1 MVNKRMANRILSLA
15 LAAGVAF
22 TGFGF
27 YTQDVEAASL
37 NSYGLATNIKDGNI
51 LHCFDWTY
59 QQIIDEL
66 PNIAEAGFTSVQT
79 SPAQP
84 ANASSGDDWYQLYQP
99 NGFWVGDA
107 GLGSE
112 NDLKRLCSEADKYG
126 IKIIVDVVANHLSGD
141 KGTQPNIDPSL
152 KADEF
157 WHDDGNADDY
167 TNRYK
172 ITHGKIGMRD
182 LNSEHSYVQQK
193 VKSYVAQLK
202 ADGVDGIR
210 WDAAK
215 HISLPS
221 EQCGFWST
229 VIDKS
234 MFNYGEILGQPVEKN
249 DSFANSL
256 MSEYTD
262 YMSVTDSLYSSTVM
276 GAIKEEKVP
285 KDYGNWT
292 TVSGIRDDEVVYFA
306 ETHDTYSNNTDEGAW
321 TKYIDQNKVD
331 RAYAIVASKANST
344 ALYYS
349 RPYQTG
355 KYDIHIGVKGST
367 HFTSDEVAAVN
378 KLHNQC
384 DGEKEF
390 YTADGNV
397 AVVARETGATLVLG
411 SGSDVNVSVTNPG
424 STLKSGTYKDLVSGG
439 TFTVTGSSISGN
451 IGGTGIA
458 VLLQTEE
465 PPVVEKHDIYVNV
478 NDCSWFLND
487 NAVPVCKSNKDSSFS
502 EMTATT
508 IDGKTV
514 YTVKVPDN
522 ASSVTVARKVGSK
535 IFNEKSFSLGDNN
548 YFTSDSNWSNVT
560 GSKYTGGDHPVVED
574 MVVYFTNN
582 DNWDN
587 VYAYTWGGSKKVN
600 WPGEAMTFVK
610 KNEYNQDVYKITVSK
625 DITGLIFT
633 NGNGQQTVDI
643 KSGFENGLGYY
654 ISGNSGNKATV
665 GTYTFK

>member
-37 NSYGLATNIKDGNI
+37 NSYGLATDIKDGNI

-84 ANASSGDDWYQLYQP
+84 ANASMGDAWFQLYQP

-141 KGTQPNIDPSL
+141 KGYQLNIDPSL

-157 WHDDGNADDY
+157 WHNDGDADDY

-182 LNSEHSYVQQK
+182 LNSEHSYVAQK
-193 VKSYVAQLK
+193 VKSYVSQLK
-202 ADGVDGIR
+202 SDGVDGIR

-221 EQCGFWST
+221 ENCSFWPT

-249 DSFANSL
+249 DSYANSL

-276 GAIKEEKVP
+276 GAIKDGGVP
-285 KDYGNWT
+285 KTYGNWV

-306 ETHDTYSNNTDEGAW
+306 ETHDTYSNETYEGAW

-331 RAYAIVASKANST
+331 RAYAIVASKANSS

-355 KYDIHIGVKGST
+355 KYDIKIGVKGST
-367 HFTSDEVAAVN
+367 HFKSDEVAAVN

-384 DGEKEF
+384 DGEKE
-390 YTADGNV
+390 YYSTDRVENTDV
-397 AVVARETGATLVLG
+397 AIVARETGATLVLG
-411 SGSDVNVSVTNPG
+411 SGSDRDVNVSNPG
-424 STLKSGTYKDLVSGG
+424 STLKKGTYVDQVSGRE
-439 TFTVTGSSISGN
+439 FTVTGSSISGH

-458 VLLQTEE
+458 VLLQTTE
-465 PPVVEKHDIYVNV
+465 PPVVNHDIYVDV
-478 NDCSWFLND
+478 NACSWFLND
-487 NAVPVCKSNKDSSFS
+487 KAVPVCKSNKDNSFS

-508 IDGKTV
+508 LDGKTV
-514 YTVKVPDN
+514 YTVKVRDD

-535 IFNEKSFSLGDNN
+535 IFNENSFSLGENN

-560 GSKYTGGDHPVVED
+560 GSIYHPVHED

-582 DNWDN
+582 DNWNN
-587 VYAYTWGGSKKVN
+587 VYAYTWGGSKKVS
-600 WPGEAMTFVK
+600 WPGETMTYVK
-610 KNEYNQDVYKITVSK
+610 QNEYNQAVYKITVSK

-633 NGNGQQTVDI
+633 NGDGNQTVDI
-643 KSGFENGLGYY
+643 KDGFEDGIGYY
-654 ISGNSGNKATV
+654 ISGNSGSKASV